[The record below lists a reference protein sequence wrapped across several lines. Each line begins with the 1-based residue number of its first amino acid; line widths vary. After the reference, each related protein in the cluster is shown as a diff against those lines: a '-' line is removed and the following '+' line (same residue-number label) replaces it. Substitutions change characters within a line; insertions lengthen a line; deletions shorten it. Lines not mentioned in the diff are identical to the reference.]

1 MLCSAD
7 NYALLDLPFSQFT
20 EDLGLYYVK
29 GRKKKTTTNKWNT
42 YSGIRDYY
50 CGILRHIFFSG
61 ELLIKPVFV

>member
-7 NYALLDLPFSQFT
+7 KYALLDLPFFQFT
-20 EDLGLYYVK
+20 VDLSLYYVK
-29 GRKKKTTTNKWNT
+29 GRKKKKTNKWNT